1 MKNTLGRVGL
11 LGTLIAMLAVPA
23 PQWFAF
29 AQQPKPPSRQEPQ
42 QPQQQ
47 PEFAITVEVPLVNV
61 DVVVA
66 DTEGN
71 FITGLQKENFRLL
84 VDKQPQKITN
94 FAPTESSITIVILM
108 EFSRILWSYYWESP
122 ADNARYWSYQFL
134 NHLGKEDWVALVSFD
149 LRTRIEVDFTQN
161 KMAVGEHI
169 ARMVFPS
176 FTEAR
181 LFDALIE
188 TIERMEDIKG
198 KKSILLVATGLD
210 TFSEHNL
217 DETLKF
223 LRQSDVT
230 VFAIGASENIVELY
244 DAFGA
249 LSGPTRVTF
258 LQAKNQ
264 LNTFAKITGGRA
276 WFPRFDGQLP
286 SIFEQIA
293 AMLRNQYSLAF
304 VPPDKYR
311 DGKFHKIKV
320 EVVTADGK
328 PLEVVNQKG
337 KKIKYEVYAREGFLI
352 SKTEVAD

>member
-1 MKNTLGRVGL
+1 MKPTIVRSIGVGI
-11 LGTLIAMLAVPA
+11 LISLLAVPA

-29 AQQPKPPSRQEPQ
+29 AQEPKPPSRQEPQ
-42 QPQQQ
+42 QQQ
-47 PEFAITVEVPLVNV
+47 PEYTIAVEVPLVNV

-66 DTEGN
+66 DRDGN
-71 FITGLQKENFRLL
+71 FITGLQKENFRIL
-84 VDKQPQKITN
+84 VDNQPQKITN
-94 FAPTESSITIVILM
+94 FAPTESAITIVILM

-134 NHLGKEDWVALVSFD
+134 NHLGKDDWVALVSFD

-188 TIERMEDIKG
+188 TIDRMQDIKG

-230 VFAIGASENIVELY
+230 IFAIGASENIVDLY
-244 DAFGA
+244 DAYGV
-249 LSGPTRVTF
+249 LSGPDRVTF

-264 LNTFAKITGGRA
+264 LNTFARITGGRA

-286 SIFEQIA
+286 GIFEQIA

-304 VPPDKYR
+304 IPPEKFR
-311 DGKFHKIKV
+311 DGKFHKIKI

-337 KKIKYEVYAREGFLI
+337 KKVKYEVYAREGFLI
-352 SKTEVAD
+352 PKPEVAD